1 MAEFLMPSLGA
12 DMETGKLI
20 EWEKHPGDNVKRGD
34 VIAVVET
41 QKGAIEIEV
50 FEDGVLESC
59 LVELDTPVPVGTV
72 LAIIKTAT
80 DNNTSVDTDFKEVN
94 SASEPESSEHKNTS
108 SAEPQFA
115 NAKEVSA
122 IGDTE
127 DRFFSSSQSDRVKI
141 SPAAKREANK
151 RSIDIASLTGT
162 GIDGSII
169 LADLEQSAKAGDRIS
184 GNTINSVAEM
194 QSSSPES
201 TGMRTAIAAA
211 MSRSKR
217 EIPHYYLSHT
227 ITLTATRQFLQEYNL
242 NRNPEKRLLSG
253 ALYMKALALAV
264 KKYPEFNGFYS
275 EDGFQQAE
283 STHIGMAINIRGGG
297 LVAPAIH
304 DVLTL
309 DLDTLMVKLRQ
320 LVESVRAGRFSAAA
334 LADPTITL
342 SSLGERGVDSLYGVI
357 YPPQVA
363 IIGIGTPTRRPI
375 EAEGAIAFSDSV
387 TITLAADHRVSDG
400 HRGALLL
407 RKIDSLLQTPG
418 AL

>member
-20 EWEKHPGDNVKRGD
+20 AWEKKPGDTVKRGD
-34 VIAVVET
+34 VIAVIET

-72 LAIIKTAT
+72 LAVIKADA
-80 DNNTSVDTDFKEVN
+80 DNDLNTHLDSNELVSD
-94 SASEPESSEHKNTS
+94 SEPESNEHKNTE
-108 SAEPQFA
+108 SAETQIT
-115 NAKEVSA
+115 NAAKTDASDE
-122 IGDTE
+122 GDTT
-127 DRFFSSSQSDRVKI
+127 DRLSSNSQSARVKI
-141 SPAAKREANK
+141 SPAARREASQ

-162 GIDGSII
+162 GVDGSIV
-169 LADLEQSAKAGDRIS
+169 LADLAPLDYGDGKDGGSA
-184 GNTINSVAEM
+184 
-194 QSSSPES
+194 SPKRPAS
-201 TGMRTAIAAA
+201 PDFTGMRTAIAAA

-227 ITLTATRQFLQEYNL
+227 INLAATLKFLQETNS
-242 NRNPEKRLLSG
+242 NRSPDKRLLSG

-264 KKYPEFNGFYS
+264 KKYPEFNGFYTK
-275 EDGFQQAE
+275 DGFKQAD
-283 STHIGMAINIRGGG
+283 SVHLGMAINIRGGG

-304 DVLTL
+304 DVQTL
-309 DLDTLMVKLRQ
+309 DLDTLMDKLHH
-320 LVESVRAGRFSAAA
+320 LVETVRAGRFSAAA

-342 SSLGERGVDSLYGVI
+342 SSLGDRGVDSLYGVI

-363 IIGIGTPTRRPI
+363 IFGIGTPTRTPTEVNGDI
-375 EAEGAIAFSDSV
+375 TFTDSV

-407 RKIDSLLQTPG
+407 RKINSLLQKPE